1 MNKAVF
7 LDRDGVINQ
16 LIVNPLTQE
25 VESPNNPSE
34 LVILPGVIEALKKIL
49 KADYLLF
56 IISNQPSYAKGKTS
70 LENLFAVHDKLH
82 SVFVENGILFS
93 EYYYC
98 YHHPEGIIPEY
109 SIKCDC
115 RKPGQKNVID
125 AIKKYNLD
133 VNKSWFVGDQDMDI
147 ECGKIAGIKTILIE
161 NELSISKRGKTNPDY
176 FAKNLPQ
183 AVDIILKNES

>member
-147 ECGKIAGIKTILIE
+147 EFGKIAGTKTILIE